1 MKILQIILITCMTF
15 MLCSCGHNVVT
26 VSKGLGLNLS
36 WDGANYVPNIK
47 LGNWDVITYVPRGNT
62 SMTTTTVT
70 GGNLGSGGVSQ
81 SVTFSSGVQ
90 LNQKNIV
97 QICNNPHTS
106 NQVKAELVKVVATAK
121 PPVMIPSTSKTVAA
135 AAAVGP
141 QAKDVAPVST
151 GVDKIVDAASQ
162 NAGKAI
168 QATKDVA
175 NNAVDSV
182 QDYSKEATKSISTKA
197 LILFSI
203 ISTLVIFAIIFLI
216 IYFVKR
222 KKKANEK
229 LSTNQQEVKEESEL
243 DLSAQ
248 NNLTQNN

>member
-1 MKILQIILITCMTF
+1 MKIVKITLVTLITF

-36 WDGANYVPNIK
+36 WDGANYIPNVK

-81 SVTFSSGVQ
+81 SVTFSSGIQ
-90 LNQKNIV
+90 LNEKNIV

-106 NQVKAELVKVVATAK
+106 NEVKTELVKSIAQVK
-121 PPVMIPSTSKTVAA
+121 PPVMIPSTSKTIAA

-162 NAGKAI
+162 NTGKAI
-168 QATKDVA
+168 QATKEIA

-182 QDYSKEATKSISTKA
+182 QDYSKEATKTISTKA
-197 LILFSI
+197 LILFSA

-222 KKKANEK
+222 KKKINEK
-229 LSTNQQEVKEESEL
+229 QLMHQQEAKEESEL
-243 DLSAQ
+243 DLSTQ